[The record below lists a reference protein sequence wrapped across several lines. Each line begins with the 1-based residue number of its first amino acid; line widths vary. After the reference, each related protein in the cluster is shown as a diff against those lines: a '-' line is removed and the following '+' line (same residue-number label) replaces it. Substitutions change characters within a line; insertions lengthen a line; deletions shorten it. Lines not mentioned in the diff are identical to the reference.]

1 MTIPQALTGHTDSIN
16 AIDICEKRSLLVSG
30 SCDYKVKLWNLQN
43 NTLLKTYE
51 DTSSVFDAV
60 FSSEGHFLAYGGYSK
75 NDSLNWIK
83 GLKG

>member
-1 MTIPQALTGHTDSIN
+1 M
-16 AIDICEKRSLLVSG
+16 SG

-51 DTSSVFDAV
+51 DTSSVFDAL

-75 NDSLNWIK
+75 NDSLN
-83 GLKG
+83 